1 MASSWKG
8 AFDALRAFGINQT
21 LPSLTLAGSLRA
33 MDEMRE
39 QRILRQHILTDH
51 LLGVGTVPTSWTPQ
65 NRHQPQS
72 QTQQTP
78 MRPAPSR
85 PVPPPPTEYR
95 LNAQSP
101 KPTTMPATS
110 VIESLWNRI
119 SIPNAGGHESLTA
132 DEKQQLLDQ
141 MNQQEVS
148 TCRQCDLCRGR
159 TQTVFG
165 EGRSTADLMFI
176 GEGPGQNEDIQGRPF
191 VGKASEL
198 LEKMI
203 QAMGFKRD
211 EVYIANVVKCRPP
224 NNRTPQL
231 TEVQACG
238 GYLLRQIAIIQ
249 PKVIVTLG
257 GPAAQLMLNTQL
269 GITKIRGDW
278 HTFDALKPDGP
289 SIDVM
294 PTFHPAYLL
303 RSYTHDNRKK
313 VWADLQAVIERL
325 GK

>member
-1 MASSWKG
+1 
-8 AFDALRAFGINQT
+8 
-21 LPSLTLAGSLRA
+21 
-33 MDEMRE
+33 MDELRQ

-51 LLGVGTVPTSWTPQ
+51 LMGVGTVPMSILPQ
-65 NRHQPQS
+65 A
-72 QTQQTP
+72 
-78 MRPAPSR
+78 PAPSER
-85 PVPPPPTEYR
+85 PQQAMPTRQQSPPPSASRPSNFQLSNQPST
-95 LNAQSP
+95 P
-101 KPTTMPATS
+101 KPSPPATS

-119 SIPNAGGHESLTA
+119 TIPNAAGNESLTVE
-132 DEKQQLLDQ
+132 EKQQLLDQ
-141 MNQQEVS
+141 MNTMEVS
-148 TCRQCDLCRGR
+148 TCRQCDLCKAR

-165 EGRSTADLMFI
+165 EGSASAQLMFI
-176 GEGPGQNEDIQGRPF
+176 GEGPGQNEDLQGRPF
-191 VGKASEL
+191 VGRAGEL
-198 LEKMI
+198 LDKMI
-203 QAMGFKRD
+203 QAMGFKRED
-211 EVYIANVVKCRPP
+211 VYIANVVKCRPP

-257 GPAAQLMLNTQL
+257 GPAAQLMLNTQT
-269 GITKIRGDW
+269 GITRIRGQW
-278 HTFDALKPDGP
+278 HTFDALKPEGP

-313 VWADLQAVIERL
+313 VWSDLQAVIERL

>member
-1 MASSWKG
+1 
-8 AFDALRAFGINQT
+8 
-21 LPSLTLAGSLRA
+21 
-33 MDEMRE
+33 MDQQRQ
-39 QRILRQHILTDH
+39 QRILRQHVLTDR
-51 LLGVGTVPTSWTPQ
+51 LLGVTTVPTSY
-65 NRHQPQS
+65 RHQAAVIHAP
-72 QTQQTP
+72 
-78 MRPAPSR
+78 RPAPVR
-85 PVPPPPTEYR
+85 PAPPTPTPRPSFSLQAEPPVT
-95 LNAQSP
+95 QSA
-101 KPTTMPATS
+101 PATS

-119 SIPNAGGHESLTA
+119 TIPNAAGHGSLNA

-141 MNQQEVS
+141 MDRQEVR
-148 TCRQCDLCRGR
+148 TCRQCDLCRNR

-165 EGRSTADLMFI
+165 EGSATADLMFV
-176 GEGPGQNEDIQGRPF
+176 GEGPGQNEDLQGRPF
-191 VGKASEL
+191 VGKAGEL

-203 QAMGFKRD
+203 QAMGFKRE
-211 EVYIANVVKCRPP
+211 EVYIGNVVKCRPP
-224 NNRTPQL
+224 DNRTPQL
-231 TEVQACG
+231 SEVQACG

-257 GPAAQLMLNTQL
+257 GPAAQLLLNTQE
-269 GITKIRGDW
+269 GITRIRGQW
-278 HTFDALKPDGP
+278 HTFDALKPHGP